1 MKSIGSILEKVNDR
15 LNPIVVK
22 ELRQAVQGKF
32 LIVVL
37 ICFLCLQLL
46 TVGLFLTDEAVKE
59 SFTAGQNV
67 FRFLLGILLATCLL
81 FVPAYTGIRLASE
94 RADANVDLLFIT
106 TLRPQSIIWG
116 KFFAGLVITILL
128 YSACLPFMTFTY
140 LLRGVDLPS
149 VFILLVFDFIVVA
162 VSIQCGILIG
172 CIPTNRI
179 FKVIL
184 GVGWLVVTLIVFV
197 TLLAAMFAPGGLL
210 HSGLGSQLNSWKF
223 WRGALGVLVGGGAF
237 IGFLALLSIALISPL
252 SANRALPVRI
262 FATAVWIPTAIGAAI
277 WSIGVNNLTPIAVWA
292 TLNILLYSIGLF
304 VAVSEREALGQRV
317 RRTIPRRWFL
327 RFLGFFFYSGDAGGV
342 AWSFLMIILTLLFIS
357 VWLIAFPQMQT
368 EDNIR
373 AIGAL
378 ACLGLY
384 AFSYALGASL
394 IRRRFLANRVTGAY
408 TWVIALILLGIT
420 TTIIPLAL
428 FFLSGNWNKEW
439 LVASPLGPFLFSD
452 TAGFVSNSI
461 AIASVCAV
469 FVGVL
474 SLPWFIRRIGD
485 FRPPREEAPSNPQI
499 NEPGSKYQEFG
510 LNRVTHDPHLYTS
523 TRLPLIFGDFGACR
537 HLLATHPIPTLPCV

>member
-1 MKSIGSILEKVNDR
+1 MKSIADIPEKINDR

-46 TVGLFLTDEAVKE
+46 TMGLFLTNEAVTA
-59 SFTAGQNV
+59 SFNAGLNV
-67 FRFLLGILLATCLL
+67 FRVLLGILFATCLL

-106 TLRPQSIIWG
+106 TLRPRSIIWG
-116 KFFAGLVITILL
+116 KFFAGIVLTVLL
-128 YSACLPFMTFTY
+128 YSACMPFMTFTY

-149 VFILLVFDFIVVA
+149 VFILLALDFIVVA
-162 VSIQCGILIG
+162 ASIQCGILIG
-172 CIPTNRI
+172 CLPANRV

-184 GVGWLVVTLIVFV
+184 GVGWLVAINIVFT
-197 TLLAAMFAPGGLL
+197 TLMVVMFMPGGLL
-210 HSGLGSQLNSWKF
+210 DSGMGSQLDSWEF
-223 WRGALGVLVGGGAF
+223 WRGALGVLIGGLAL
-237 IGFLALLSIALISPL
+237 IGILALLSIALISPL

-262 FATAVWIPTAIGAAI
+262 FATAVWGLTGGGAAI
-277 WSIGVNNLTPIAVWA
+277 WSIGINDFIPIVVWA
-292 TLNILLYSIGLF
+292 ILHILLHSIGLF
-304 VAVSEREALGQRV
+304 IAVSERESLGQRV
-317 RRTIPRRWFL
+317 RRTVPRRWLLRPLAFL
-327 RFLGFFFYSGDAGGV
+327 FYSGAAGGV
-342 AWSFLMIILTLLFIS
+342 TWSSLMIILTLLFMGM
-357 VWLIAFPQMQT
+357 WLIFFPQMRI
-368 EDNIR
+368 EDNIE
-373 AIGAL
+373 AIRAL

-428 FFLSGNWNKEW
+428 FFLFGNWSKEW
-439 LVASPLGPFLFSD
+439 LVASPLGLFLFSD
-452 TAGFVSNSI
+452 TEGFVSNSI
-461 AIASVCAV
+461 AIASVCAI

-474 SLPWFIRRIGD
+474 SLRWFVRRFND
-485 FRPPREEAPSNPQI
+485 FRPPREKVTSNPQI
-499 NEPGSKYQEFG
+499 NEPG
-510 LNRVTHDPHLYTS
+510 
-523 TRLPLIFGDFGACR
+523 
-537 HLLATHPIPTLPCV
+537 

>member
-1 MKSIGSILEKVNDR
+1 MKSIADIPEKINDR

-46 TVGLFLTDEAVKE
+46 TMGLFLTDEAVTE
-59 SFTAGQNV
+59 SFNAGLNI
-67 FRFLLGILLATCLL
+67 FRVLLGILFGTCLL

-94 RADANVDLLFIT
+94 RGDANVDLLFIT
-106 TLRPQSIIWG
+106 TLQPQSIIWG
-116 KFFAGLVITILL
+116 KFLAGIVLTVLL
-128 YSACLPFMTFTY
+128 YSACMPFMTFTY

-149 VFILLVFDFIVVA
+149 VFILLAFDLIVVA

-172 CIPTNRI
+172 CLPANRI

-184 GVGWLVVTLIVFV
+184 GVGWLVVTIVVFV

-210 HSGLGSQLNSWKF
+210 DSGLGSQLDSWKF
-223 WRGALGVLVGGGAF
+223 WRGTLGVLVGGGSL

-262 FATAVWIPTAIGAAI
+262 FATAVWIPTAIGAAV
-277 WSIGVNNLTPIAVWA
+277 WSVGVNNFTPIAVWA

-304 VAVSEREALGQRV
+304 VAVSEREHLGRRV
-317 RRTIPRRWFL
+317 RRTIPCRWLLRPLAFL
-327 RFLGFFFYSGDAGGV
+327 FYSGDAGGV
-342 AWSFLMIILTLLFIS
+342 AWSFLMIILTLLFMGI
-357 VWLIAFPQMQT
+357 WLIAFPQMQT

-378 ACLGLY
+378 ACLALY

-394 IRRRFLANRVTGAY
+394 IRRRFLAHRVTGAY

-428 FFLSGNWNKEW
+428 FFLSGHWNKEW

-452 TAGFVSNSI
+452 TEGFVSNSI

-474 SLPWFIRRIGD
+474 SLPWFVRQFND
-485 FRPPREEAPSNPQI
+485 FRPPIEKAASNPQT
-499 NEPGSKYQEFG
+499 NESG
-510 LNRVTHDPHLYTS
+510 
-523 TRLPLIFGDFGACR
+523 
-537 HLLATHPIPTLPCV
+537 

>member
-1 MKSIGSILEKVNDR
+1 MKSISDILEKVDDR

-46 TVGLFLTDEAVKE
+46 TVGLFLTDEAVTE
-59 SFTAGQNV
+59 SFTAGLNV
-67 FRFLLGILLATCLL
+67 FRVLLGILLATCLL

-128 YSACLPFMTFTY
+128 YSACMPFMTFTY

-149 VFILLVFDFIVVA
+149 VFILLAFDLIVVA

-172 CIPTNRI
+172 CLPANRI

-184 GVGWLVVTLIVFV
+184 GVGWLVVTIVVFV

-210 HSGLGSQLNSWKF
+210 DSGLGSQLDSWKF
-223 WRGALGVLVGGGAF
+223 WRGTLGVLVGGGSL

-262 FATAVWIPTAIGAAI
+262 FATAMWLLTGIGAAI
-277 WSIGVNNLTPIAVWA
+277 WSIGVNGFIPIMVWA
-292 TLNILLYSIGLF
+292 TSHIFLHAIGLF
-304 VAVSEREALGQRV
+304 IAVSERERLGSRV
-317 RRTIPRRWFL
+317 RRTIPRRWLLRPLVFL
-327 RFLGFFFYSGDAGGV
+327 FYSGAAGGV
-342 AWSFLMIILTLLFIS
+342 VWSTLIITLTVLS
-357 VWLIAFPQMQT
+357 MVVWLIVFPHMDTGDEMQV
-368 EDNIR
+368 
-373 AIGAL
+373 IGAL
-378 ACLGLY
+378 AVLGLY
-384 AFSYALGASL
+384 TFSYVLGASL
-394 IRRRFLANRVTGAY
+394 IRRRFLADRVTGAY
-408 TWVIALILLGIT
+408 TWVIALILLGVT

-452 TAGFVSNSI
+452 TEGFVSNSI
-461 AIASVCAV
+461 AIASVCAI

-474 SLPWFIRRIGD
+474 SLPWFVRQFND
-485 FRPPREEAPSNPQI
+485 FQSPIEKVANNPQT
-499 NEPGSKYQEFG
+499 NESG
-510 LNRVTHDPHLYTS
+510 
-523 TRLPLIFGDFGACR
+523 
-537 HLLATHPIPTLPCV
+537 